1 MNRFFKRMLIR
12 IFEKKINMRTAGFTV
27 LLLTLAVLLSNCGGD
42 AAKKEAK
49 AQVCT
54 YSYDNS
60 KSVLEWTAFK
70 FTERKGVT
78 GTFNEIEVTGIASA
92 DDPKKMVESLEF
104 SINTST
110 AETQN
115 EERNGKIVKLFFGS
129 MSSDKITGR
138 VKSLGSK
145 GIASIILNMNNIE
158 KIVNGSYTLIDGI
171 FSFKAKIDVLN
182 WNAGS
187 GINALNEAC
196 KELHTGADGVS
207 KLWSEVE
214 LSFTT
219 ELVATCN

>member
-1 MNRFFKRMLIR
+1 
-12 IFEKKINMRTAGFTV
+12 MRTINILT
-27 LLLTLAVLLSNCGGD
+27 LLTASVLFLANCGGSSTEKD
-42 AAKKEAK
+42 TNAKT
-49 AQVCT
+49 CT
-54 YSYDNS
+54 YSYDKS

-78 GTFNEIEVTGIASA
+78 GTFNEFEIRGIESS
-92 DDPKKMVESLEF
+92 DDPKKMIESLEF

-129 MSSDKITGR
+129 MSSDKISGR
-138 VKSLGSK
+138 VKSLGDK
-145 GIASIILNMNNIE
+145 GIASVLLTMNGIE
-158 KIVNGSYTLIDGI
+158 KIVNGTYTLVDGS

-182 WNAGS
+182 WNAGP
-187 GINALNEAC
+187 GISALNEAC
-196 KELHTGADGVS
+196 KELHKGSDGVS

-219 ELVATCN
+219 ELTSECK